1 MEKEKVMQ
9 ITIKPGV
16 HIIIGVNGINEFQN
30 RKTAIT
36 NSKKEYVDVL
46 ETCTLKRTDIVAIE
60 YFEKE
65 TQADEESNN

>member
-1 MEKEKVMQ
+1 MKKEKVMQ

-16 HIIIGVNGINEFQN
+16 HIIVGVNGIKEFQN

-46 ETCTLKRTDIVAIE
+46 DTCTLKRSDIVAIE

-65 TQADEESNN
+65 AEVDEKSND